1 MLIILPI
8 LKHFEPK
15 INEKTI
21 QEYSIPT
28 DIYMNVGQTSDKTIK
43 LEGGVSKSIE
53 LNMADCLE
61 LALINN
67 PKIRAA
73 YAKSEMAKYQKWE
86 TLYEY
91 DRWFFPKDMFRHK
104 DPIVKWIEVDLH
116 QLGIALEKTYSTEVL
131 QLVNQTKNPFEFY
144 DIDNGYCA
152 CEIPEKLDSI
162 WSELQADLSI
172 VINEG
177 NIKKMH

>member
-1 MLIILPI
+1 MI
-8 LKHFEPK
+8 
-15 INEKTI
+15 
-21 QEYSIPT
+21 
-28 DIYMNVGQTSDKTIK
+28 
-43 LEGGVSKSIE
+43 
-53 LNMADCLE
+53 
-61 LALINN
+61 
-67 PKIRAA
+67 
-73 YAKSEMAKYQKWE
+73 
-86 TLYEY
+86 
-91 DRWFFPKDMFRHK
+91 RHK
-104 DPIVKWIEVDLH
+104 DPIVEWIEVDLH